1 MKCKNCGRELSSGA
15 AFCPHC
21 GAQVDMVAA
30 KFDESKEKLKEK
42 SSMASEK
49 IKKLNKK
56 EKILLGV
63 GSGILLAVFIVLISM
78 GIYNNSPNQKIVRA
92 IDACDSFS
100 AISIYNEKIAGNS
113 ASNASL
119 ANALKDHFNSLK
131 KDFKKDKIDYDEF
144 YKRVSI
150 AKSFNIESLNTELG
164 AIMNDV
170 FALKESKDAFKS
182 ANELFDRD
190 EYKQAIYKYRLVI
203 SDDDNYDKAQKQIEK
218 SAEKY
223 KEKALEL
230 ADGYAKNN
238 EYGSAIK
245 ELKEVAEIIDDKEI
259 KSKLSEYTDKYSST
273 IKSEAMSKS
282 DAYAKSGDW
291 VNAVLTLDTAIKDI
305 GDDNELKSKLSEYS
319 AKYVTYIISKSDKLI
334 GERNYSEAI
343 SLLNDALK
351 TVPENESLK
360 SKLASVEDSKPVP
373 LSDAVMVNH
382 DGWEWNDGAPIDTF
396 GNDYSEASNYVIP
409 YYNGYGE
416 FRIYKKYKTLSGY
429 IAPFEK
435 KYEES
440 EWYVQIYVD
449 DKLAYTS
456 KNITRKTDKFSFNVN
471 VANAEYVKIVIHRDK
486 YFLYENEGIILSD
499 MMLNK

>member
-1 MKCKNCGRELSSGA
+1 M
-15 AFCPHC
+15 
-21 GAQVDMVAA
+21 
-30 KFDESKEKLKEK
+30 
-42 SSMASEK
+42 
-49 IKKLNKK
+49 
-56 EKILLGV
+56 
-63 GSGILLAVFIVLISM
+63 
-78 GIYNNSPNQKIVRA
+78 
-92 IDACDSFS
+92 
-100 AISIYNEKIAGNS
+100 
-113 ASNASL
+113 
-119 ANALKDHFNSLK
+119 
-131 KDFKKDKIDYDEF
+131 
-144 YKRVSI
+144 
-150 AKSFNIESLNTELG
+150 
-164 AIMNDV
+164 
-170 FALKESKDAFKS
+170 
-182 ANELFDRD
+182 
-190 EYKQAIYKYRLVI
+190 
-203 SDDDNYDKAQKQIEK
+203 
-218 SAEKY
+218 
-223 KEKALEL
+223 
-230 ADGYAKNN
+230 
-238 EYGSAIK
+238 
-245 ELKEVAEIIDDKEI
+245 
-259 KSKLSEYTDKYSST
+259 TD
-273 IKSEAMSKS
+273 
-282 DAYAKSGDW
+282 
-291 VNAVLTLDTAIKDI
+291 
-305 GDDNELKSKLSEYS
+305 
-319 AKYVTYIISKSDKLI
+319 IISKSDKLI

-486 YFLYENEGIILSD
+486 YFLYENEGIILSN

>member
-1 MKCKNCGRELSSGA
+1 MKCKNCGRELNSGA

-42 SSMASEK
+42 SLEASEK
-49 IKKLNKK
+49 IQKLSKK
-56 EKILLGV
+56 EKILLGI
-63 GSGILLAVFIVLISM
+63 GSCILLAVFIVLISM

-113 ASNASL
+113 AADASL

-144 YKRVSI
+144 YKRASI
-150 AKSFNIESLNTELG
+150 AKGFNIESLNTELG

-170 FALKESKDAFKS
+170 FALKESKEAFKS
-182 ANELFDRD
+182 GNELFDSG
-190 EYKQAIYKYRLVI
+190 EYKQAIYRYKLVI

-223 KEKALEL
+223 KEKALEI
-230 ADGYAKNN
+230 ADSYAKNN
-238 EYGSAIK
+238 EYGSAIN
-245 ELKEVAEIIDDKEI
+245 ELKEAAEIIDDKEL

-291 VNAVLTLDTAIKDI
+291 ANAVLTLDTAIKDI

-319 AKYVTYIISKSDKLI
+319 AKYVTDILSKSDKLI
-334 GERNYSEAI
+334 SERNYSEAT

-351 TVPENESLK
+351 TVPDNESLK

-382 DGWEWNDGAPIDTF
+382 DGWKWNDGAPIDTF

-409 YYNGYGE
+409 YKTGYGE

-429 IAPFEK
+429 IAPFEQK
-435 KYEES
+435 SEES

-471 VANAEYVKIVIHRDK
+471 VTNAEYVKIEIHRSNVWYVEK
-486 YFLYENEGIILSD
+486 GIIISD